1 MGNARIEVFPVLV
14 GSLASCSA
22 VGVAHLEEVT
32 SVLTVRVRA
41 VVLYGEKAVKENSI
55 TSFCL
60 QEWAQVMPL
69 LEQTVGDKCRSG

>member
-32 SVLTVRVRA
+32 SVLTVRV
-41 VVLYGEKAVKENSI
+41 KAVKENLI

>member
-32 SVLTVRVRA
+32 SVLTVRV
-41 VVLYGEKAVKENSI
+41 KAVKENSI

-69 LEQTVGDKCRSG
+69 LEQTVGDKRRSG